1 MENPVYMD
9 HNATTDIRPEA
20 KDAIGR
26 ALELRG
32 NASSVHRFGQDIRR
46 LVEDSREAIAE
57 LAGARPAGVVFTSGG
72 TEANTL
78 AIQGAGRSRVLASA
92 IEHSSVLK
100 ARPGIEEIPVD
111 AEGLVDLRALDRLLA
126 EDGDK
131 TLVSVMLANNET
143 GVIQPLADVAAVAR
157 KHGALVHSDA
167 VQAAGKIDIG
177 LDALGADMVSL
188 SAHKFGGPMG
198 AGALVIKGDLP
209 LAPVLKG
216 GGQERNRRAGTENV
230 PGIAG
235 FAAAAKAALAGLSGF
250 ARLGDWRDRIEKRL
264 GEAANTRVFG
274 LGGPRLANTSFV
286 TMPGVNAE
294 TQVIRLDLAG
304 VAVSDGSACSSGKV
318 EPSHVLAAMGV
329 DPEEASQAIRFSLG
343 WNTTEQDVQRFEDAW
358 INVCTDASRGE
369 QQKNAAAA

>member
-1 MENPVYMD
+1 MDNPVYMD
-9 HNATTDIRPEA
+9 HNATTDLRPEA
-20 KDAIGR
+20 VDAIRR

-46 LVEDSREAIAE
+46 LVEDSRETIAE
-57 LAGARPAGVVFTSGG
+57 FVGAGPAGIVFTSGG
-72 TEANTL
+72 TEANAL

-111 AEGLVDLRALDRLLA
+111 AEGLVDLQALDRLLA
-126 EDGDK
+126 EGGEK
-131 TLVSVMLANNET
+131 ALVSVMLANNET
-143 GVIQPLADVAAVAR
+143 GVIQPLADIVAVAR
-157 KHGALVHSDA
+157 KHGAWVHCDA
-167 VQAAGKIDIG
+167 VQAAGKINIG
-177 LDALGADMVSL
+177 LEALGADMLSL

-198 AGALVIKGDLP
+198 VGALVIKGNLP

-235 FAAAAKAALAGLSGF
+235 FAAAAKAALKGLPGF

-264 GEAANTRVFG
+264 GETANARVFG
-274 LGGPRLANTSFV
+274 LGRSRLANTSFV
-286 TMPGVNAE
+286 TMPGVKAE
-294 TQVIRLDLAG
+294 TQVIQLDLAG
-304 VAVSDGSACSSGKV
+304 VAVSAGSACSSGKV

-358 INVCTDASRGE
+358 IKVCTDASHGK
-369 QQKNAAAA
+369 QDKNVAAA